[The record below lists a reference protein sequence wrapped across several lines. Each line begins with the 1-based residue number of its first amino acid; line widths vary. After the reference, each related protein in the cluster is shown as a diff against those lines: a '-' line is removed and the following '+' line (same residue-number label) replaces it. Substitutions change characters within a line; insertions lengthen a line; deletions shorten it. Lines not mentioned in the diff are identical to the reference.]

1 MLYYFPHPSN
11 MRLQREVIAL
21 RRQEGAQ
28 GYGIYVMIL
37 ELMRDSEGQEV
48 YDDPDTIAFALHED
62 DVSLISRICHDYS
75 LFRLT
80 DDGYLISPFLQF
92 CQEQAD
98 ERKSKAR
105 EWGKA
110 GAKARYSRA
119 DQPQSSPSDAQ
130 KPQDPGPQPTPEHR
144 EVTYRVPI
152 PPPIGSPCIEPK
164 ETKETERKETTNQTT
179 KSKLVNLEWLG
190 LSGSDWLNAAK
201 GSRLMT
207 EQEIKA
213 LLNRAYD
220 RAHNGHILDD
230 WLRKYN
236 MSPELWQ
243 LLASITK
250 NWEIESPEFQAV
262 WSVIKHVRD
271 TKYNPQHP
279 SEYLISTA
287 IKFYNHQI

>member
-1 MLYYFPHPSN
+1 
-11 MRLQREVIAL
+11 MRRA
-21 RRQEGAQ
+21 EGPA

-37 ELMRDSEGQEV
+37 ELLRDSEDQKL
-48 YDDPDTIAFALHED
+48 YDDSDTLSFALHED
-62 DVSLISRICHDYS
+62 DISLISRVCHDYS

-80 DDGYLISPFLQF
+80 DDGYLISPFLLM
-92 CQEQAD
+92 CQQQAD
-98 ERKSKAR
+98 MRKAQAR

-110 GAKARYSRA
+110 GAKARYSRS
-119 DQPQSSPSDAQ
+119 DGPQSSPSPA
-130 KPQDPGPQPTPEHR
+130 QDPQEPGQQPAPEHHAHA
-144 EVTYRVPI
+144 YRVPI
-152 PPPIGSPCIEPK
+152 PPHMGTPCIKPK
-164 ETKETERKETTNQTT
+164 EPKETERKEKTNQPT
-179 KSKLVNLEWLG
+179 KSKLVDLEWLG

-207 EQEIKA
+207 EQE
-213 LLNRAYD
+213 LNTLRNRAYD
-220 RAHNGHILDD
+220 SAHNGHILDE

-243 LLASITK
+243 LLASVTR
-250 NWEIESPEFQAV
+250 NWEIDSPEFQAV

-271 TKYNPQHP
+271 TNYSPQHP